1 MGIGR
6 AGAAEQEER
15 EGIEDT
21 VGMNIKWLVEPSESR
36 NACWVGKD
44 MGLRGWKSRRKENGL
59 EVLKCSEKFWER
71 EQQMWNSSTW

>member
-6 AGAAEQEER
+6 AGAAEQEEC

-21 VGMNIKWLVEPSESR
+21 VGITTQWLVEPSESR

-44 MGLRGWKSRRKENGL
+44 MGLEAGSQGRKENGL
-59 EVLKCSEKFWER
+59 EVLTCSKTFWER
-71 EQQMWNSSTW
+71 EQKIGNSSTW